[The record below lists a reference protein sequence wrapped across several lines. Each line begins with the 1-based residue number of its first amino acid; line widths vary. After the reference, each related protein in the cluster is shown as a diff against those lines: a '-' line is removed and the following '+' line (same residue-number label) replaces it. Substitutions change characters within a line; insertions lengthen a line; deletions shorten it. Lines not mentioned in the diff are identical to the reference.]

1 MVPRLVNATQPTI
14 PQLLDAFGSEVERC
28 ARLTRELLASFPERP
43 QLAREIKDCEHEGD
57 RIARELIHGL
67 GRGAGAGL
75 PFDARDGLRLAT
87 AVDDIVDHLEQ
98 AADMLG
104 LYAVEATM
112 EQAIAL
118 ADVLVDAAVEV
129 AGALRKLGDGGDPA
143 AHLVEVHRLE
153 NEADRLS
160 RAAVASLFIERIDP
174 MVVIR
179 WKDIFDTLEAAAD
192 ACEHVA
198 HLLEGIE
205 LRRGAAGS

>member
-1 MVPRLVNATQPTI
+1 MVPRPAPAAQPTV

-28 ARLTRELLASFPERP
+28 ARLTRELLAGFPEQP
-43 QLAREIKDCEHEGD
+43 ELAGDIKDCENEGD
-57 RIARELIHGL
+57 RIARELIHAL

-75 PFDARDGLRLAT
+75 PFGAREGLRLAT

-118 ADVLVDAAVEV
+118 ADVLVCAAGEV
-129 AGALRKLGDGGDPA
+129 AGALRKLGSGGDPA
-143 AHLVEVHRLE
+143 AHLAEIHRLE

-160 RAAVASLFIERIDP
+160 RAAVASLFIDRIDP

-179 WKDIFDTLEAAAD
+179 WKDIFDTLEDAAD

-198 HLLEGIE
+198 HLIEGIE
-205 LRRGAAGS
+205 LRRG

>member
-1 MVPRLVNATQPTI
+1 
-14 PQLLDAFGSEVERC
+14 
-28 ARLTRELLASFPERP
+28 
-43 QLAREIKDCEHEGD
+43 
-57 RIARELIHGL
+57 
-67 GRGAGAGL
+67 
-75 PFDARDGLRLAT
+75 
-87 AVDDIVDHLEQ
+87 VDDIVDHLEQ

-118 ADVLVDAAVEV
+118 GDVLVGAAVEV
-129 AGALRKLGDGGDPA
+129 SGALRKLGAGDDPA
-143 AHLVEVHRLE
+143 AHLAEIHRLE

-179 WKDIFDTLEAAAD
+179 WKDIFDTLEDAAD

-198 HLLEGIE
+198 HLIEGIE
-205 LRRGAAGS
+205 LRRG

>member
-1 MVPRLVNATQPTI
+1 MVPRPVPAAQTTI
-14 PQLLDAFGSEVERC
+14 PQLLDAFGSELACC
-28 ARLTRELLASFPERP
+28 ARLVRELLANFPERP
-43 QLAREIKDCEHEGD
+43 ELAKDIKDCEHEGD
-57 RIARELIHGL
+57 RIARELIHAL
-67 GRGAGAGL
+67 GRGAGPET

-87 AVDDIVDHLEQ
+87 AVDDIVDFLEQ

-104 LYAVEATM
+104 LYAVEAAM

-118 ADVLVDAAVEV
+118 ADVLVAAADEV
-129 AGALRKLGDGGDPA
+129 SGALHELGAGGNPT

-198 HLLEGIE
+198 HLIEGVM
-205 LRRGAAGS
+205 LRRGAAG

>member
-1 MVPRLVNATQPTI
+1 MVPRPAPAAQPTV

-28 ARLTRELLASFPERP
+28 ARLTRELLAGFPEQP
-43 QLAREIKDCEHEGD
+43 ELARDIKDCEHEGD
-57 RIARELIHGL
+57 RIARELIHAL
-67 GRGAGAGL
+67 GRGAGANL
-75 PFDARDGLRLAT
+75 PFDAREGLRLAT

-118 ADVLVDAAVEV
+118 ADVLVCAAGEV
-129 AGALRKLGDGGDPA
+129 AGALRKLGAAGDPA
-143 AHLVEVHRLE
+143 AHLAEVHRLE
-153 NEADRLS
+153 DEADRLS
-160 RAAVASLFIERIDP
+160 RGAVASLFIDRIDP

-179 WKDIFDTLEAAAD
+179 WKDIFDTLESAAD

-198 HLLEGIE
+198 HLIEGIE
-205 LRRGAAGS
+205 LRRGQPGL

>member
-1 MVPRLVNATQPTI
+1 MAPRVTPAAQRSI

-28 ARLTRELLASFPERP
+28 ARLTRELLVSFPERP
-43 QLAREIKDCEHEGD
+43 ELARTVKDCEHEGD
-57 RIARELIHGL
+57 RIARELIHAL
-67 GRGAGAGL
+67 GRGAGPAML
-75 PFDARDGLRLAT
+75 FDAREGLRLAT
-87 AVDDIVDHLEQ
+87 AVDDIVDFLEQ

-104 LYAVEATM
+104 LYAVEAAM

-118 ADVLVDAAVEV
+118 ADVLVAAADEV
-129 AGALRKLGDGGDPA
+129 SGALHELGAGGDPR

-160 RAAVASLFIERIDP
+160 RSGVASLFVERIDP

-179 WKDIFDTLEAAAD
+179 WKDIFDTLESAAD

-198 HLLEGIE
+198 HLIEGIL
-205 LRRGAAGS
+205 LRQGAAS